1 MTLGLKIAKF
11 SRVDPPPPRA
21 PPDPLLD
28 LCTFNT
34 KINSSMISLLKKLAT
49 LQE

>member
-11 SRVDPPPPRA
+11 SRVDPPTPP
-21 PPDPLLD
+21 PPPPLLD